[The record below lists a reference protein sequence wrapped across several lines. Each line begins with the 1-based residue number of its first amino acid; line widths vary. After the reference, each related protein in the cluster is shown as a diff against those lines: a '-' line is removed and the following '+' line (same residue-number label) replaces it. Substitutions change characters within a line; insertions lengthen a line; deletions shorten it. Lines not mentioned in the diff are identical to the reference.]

1 VWHRFSERGDIV
13 YTTFYSTRRF
23 TRARREACRRLVRGM
38 ARAQRALF
46 AATPRAIADAAAPFL
61 PDLPRKAL
69 ARMIGAYRTAGLWTR
84 TPDLPPAPYL
94 RLKAALVS
102 GGLIRS
108 DPPYERIVDAA
119 LSRAD

>member
-1 VWHRFSERGDIV
+1 
-13 YTTFYSTRRF
+13 
-23 TRARREACRRLVRGM
+23 
-38 ARAQRALF
+38 
-46 AATPRAIADAAAPFL
+46 
-61 PDLPRKAL
+61 
-69 ARMIGAYRTAGLWTR
+69 
-84 TPDLPPAPYL
+84 L